1 MVFKIRYRRR
11 ADGRESEMD
20 IEANNPAEALVKFR
34 HTCHQVQGSS
44 SEAAESVTC
53 VPGEVDDDE
62 APW

>member
-11 ADGRESEMD
+11 ADGRESEVD

-34 HTCHQVQGSS
+34 HTCHHTQGAAES
-44 SEAAESVTC
+44 AESVTC
-53 VPGEVDDDE
+53 VPGEEDDEE